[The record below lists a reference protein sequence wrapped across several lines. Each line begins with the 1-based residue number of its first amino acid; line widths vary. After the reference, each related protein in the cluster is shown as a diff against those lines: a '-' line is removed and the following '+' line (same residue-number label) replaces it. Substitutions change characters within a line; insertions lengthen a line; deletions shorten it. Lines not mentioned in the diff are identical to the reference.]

1 MLLPTPP
8 ALLGLVIYGLGSEF
22 VAGAYRELNLDGADI
37 GPSRTA
43 ILTVGGIFLLVGFL
57 YVVVVAGLLLVVGLL
72 VQRLW
77 SGRRVARPRTQEA
90 GFRVVLA
97 ALFLTNSGSPEPF
110 SDSKIRMIGR
120 IGASLIATG
129 VGVFLL
135 GVFPESI
142 YNAGASYTRAA
153 VSCRNAGFWVNS
165 LASASDVS
173 LPWCKCYP
181 RARPSPRSSRCVLG
195 ASCPAHDGRGP
206 GVRPRAR
213 GDLLGA
219 GRTGRPRPDL
229 ATYRPIAG
237 PAVAP
242 WFRNGG
248 SYENRPLA
256 VDRPGCRFGV
266 MTGVVGRQC
275 KLSWLWDGRWVIPA
289 RLQSAVT
296 RGASNRAANR
306 FDTEHPSRAPAV

>member
-1 MLLPTPP
+1 MRNDRLTTVQPRRSNWFVLLPTLL

-43 ILTVGGIFLLVGFL
+43 ILTVGGIFLLVGLL

-97 ALFLTNSGSPEPF
+97 ALFLTNSGLPEPF

-153 VSCRNAGFWVNS
+153 VSCRNAGFRVNS

-173 LPWCKCYP
+173 LPRVQALPAGTPLADGLPDASWVLLVRRTTDVDLVYDP
-181 RARPSPRSSRCVLG
+181 ERGVTYSVLAEQVVTAPRSSYV
-195 ASCPAHDGRGP
+195 PAYCG
-206 GVRPRAR
+206 
-213 GDLLGA
+213 
-219 GRTGRPRPDL
+219 T
-229 ATYRPIAG
+229 
-237 PAVAP
+237 
-242 WFRNGG
+242 
-248 SYENRPLA
+248 
-256 VDRPGCRFGV
+256 
-266 MTGVVGRQC
+266 Q
-275 KLSWLWDGRWVIPA
+275 
-289 RLQSAVT
+289 Q
-296 RGASNRAANR
+296 
-306 FDTEHPSRAPAV
+306 